1 MSSPA
6 TVRSTLPGD
15 RQPIQAIADQ
25 EALFTAEEAACVA
38 ELLGDYLGRPD
49 HNGYFFLTAEV
60 QGQVAGFACYGPTPL
75 TEGTYDLYWLA
86 VGPDY
91 RRHGVG
97 RSLIAR
103 VEQEARHQGGRLLV
117 ADTSGSAAYGPTR
130 QFYERLGFQR
140 AAIIPDFY
148 RPGEALVL
156 YTKPLSPSPPG

>member
-49 HNGYFFLTAEV
+49 HNGYFFLSAEV

-91 RRHGVG
+91 RRHGIG

-103 VEQEARHQGGRLLV
+103 VEQEIRQQGGRLLV

-130 QFYERLGFQR
+130 EFYERLGFRR
-140 AAIIPDFY
+140 AATIPDFY
-148 RPGEALVL
+148 RPGEALLL
-156 YTKPLSPSPPG
+156 YTKPLSPGLPD